1 MCDYNWETTI
11 DQRVSRNSG
20 CPCCKN
26 RVVVAGKNDLATT
39 HPHLLEEWNY
49 EKNTVLPKEVTAGS
63 GKKVWWKCSVC
74 GNEWN
79 SVIHTKANGSGC
91 PVCAK
96 KKRARKIPIETETDE

>member
-1 MCDYNWETTI
+1 MIWQQHIHIY
-11 DQRVSRNSG
+11 
-20 CPCCKN
+20 
-26 RVVVAGKNDLATT
+26 
-39 HPHLLEEWNY
+39 LEEWNY

-96 KKRARKIPIETETDE
+96 KKRTRKIPIETETDE